1 MPKLDGTHIA
11 ERLRGRIEE
20 LREGK
25 EVAARDLR
33 ALLTDEQI
41 ASMDA
46 AWALQQGLR
55 KERRAKTKEEE
66 VALGW
71 KSKRDIHIEAYE
83 QAIAKADAEML
94 DTLEELQ
101 HKAQV
106 RQANIYLTSYF
117 AAQDLGKADDVARNL
132 ANNDLTRAWLQRID
146 AQIYEFQDPRLREI
160 WLLEQ
165 QILQRARSEM
175 TAEEIEQLEMWEAHE
190 KAMRDK
196 ANKLRD

>member
-11 ERLRGRIEE
+11 ERLRGRLEE

-41 ASMDA
+41 ALMDA

-55 KERRAKTKEEE
+55 KERRAKTKEE

-94 DTLEELQ
+94 GTLEELQ

-106 RQANIYLTSYF
+106 RQAKIYLTSYF

-132 ANNDLTRAWLQRID
+132 ANNDLTRAGLERID
-146 AQIYEFQDPRLREI
+146 TEIYDFQDPRLREI

-175 TAEEIEQLEMWEAHE
+175 AAEEIEQLEMWEAHE

-196 ANKLRD
+196 ASKLKD